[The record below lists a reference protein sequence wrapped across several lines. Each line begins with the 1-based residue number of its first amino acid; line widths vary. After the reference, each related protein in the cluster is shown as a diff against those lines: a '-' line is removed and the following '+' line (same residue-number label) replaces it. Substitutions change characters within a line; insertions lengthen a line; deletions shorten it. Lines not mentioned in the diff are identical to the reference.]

1 MTNLIKNKTPRHRA
15 REFALQGIYQWIFNN
30 IDVNLIEIYMKEISN
45 FYKVDKKYF
54 YIILRG
60 VINDITFLRYDLS
73 SIIDRSINEL
83 SSIEYVVLLIGTY
96 ELKSHY
102 EIPYKVIINEAI
114 ELVKSFGNIDG
125 YKYVNKILDK
135 LALNIRNIE
144 INKNK

>member
-15 REFALQGIYQWIFNN
+15 REFALQGIYQWLFNN
-30 IDVNLIEIYMKEISN
+30 MDVHLIEIYIKEIFN

-54 YIILRG
+54 YIVLRG
-60 VINDITFLRYDLS
+60 VINNITFLRYDLS
-73 SIIDRSINEL
+73 TIIDRSINEL
-83 SSIEYVVLLIGTY
+83 SSIEYIVLLIGAY